1 MKISA
6 KGFLRV
12 VGFMYV
18 TLGTGGLAALL
29 LPSMGL
35 LYLCGFS
42 AVFLLVTPP
51 GLALE
56 YGIQASCFG
65 PPRACNLDADVI
77 QHARTVLMALCVIS
91 VVGGL
96 SGIWATSTKDKQAGR
111 AVWLVLV
118 VISVAVALWN
128 WIVLLSDAHPNPFEN
143 PTVNTFWAV
152 TYGAAYCLWWRNAD

>member
-1 MKISA
+1 MVANGRERHIGSVQCDSINGIVSDNRMKLSA

-51 GLALE
+51 GFALE

-77 QHARTVLMALCVIS
+77 QHARAVLRLLCVIS

-96 SGIWATSTKDKQAGR
+96 SGIWADIYKRQASRPCGVACTSCDLPWR
-111 AVWLVLV
+111 RLVELDR
-118 VISVAVALWN
+118 VAL
-128 WIVLLSDAHPNPFEN
+128 
-143 PTVNTFWAV
+143 
-152 TYGAAYCLWWRNAD
+152 